1 MIVPGGTSVSPAS
14 RTSATQPGRSNVAGA
29 TTRACETSMPSAA
42 AITAAWA
49 ICARVLPELIVTA
62 GLSA

>member
-1 MIVPGGTSVSPAS
+1 MIVPGATSVRPAS
-14 RTSATQPGRSNVAGA
+14 RTSATQPVSSNVSGLM
-29 TTRACETSMPSAA
+29 TRARETSWPSSA

-49 ICARVLPELIVTA
+49 IWASVLPELISIA